1 MGSFRGNLRKLCYTT
16 ARTHERVGIPER
28 TPAVQ
33 TLPSLNVHP
42 AEVCLECHVRTYHL
56 SCQGARQAIVL
67 AFCSYAE
74 SSDLQE
80 VRVEHSDA
88 LRRRPEVKLYPLVS
102 SFSRDHGLLP
112 RAWQW

>member
-1 MGSFRGNLRKLCYTT
+1 MSRR
-16 ARTHERVGIPER
+16 
-28 TPAVQ
+28 PAF
-33 TLPSLNVHP
+33 LP
-42 AEVCLECHVRTYHL
+42 
-56 SCQGARQAIVL
+56 QAIVL

-88 LRRRPEVKLYPLVS
+88 LRRRPEIKLYPLVS
-102 SFSRDHGLLP
+102 SFSRDHGPLP